1 MSPTPRRSLVR
12 LGAFAV
18 AGLLAGCAGVPPRAD
33 GGQDDA
39 TPRIS
44 LDSVDDD
51 PDLPVRP
58 GVEVVRATAT
68 SDHPP
73 RLRTTLANT
82 TDEPVRVGEGRAV
95 HFEYVADDSRD
106 LLLLPGDAER
116 EYPAEPGCWRL
127 TDGIAVSEEYRT
139 FAVDPDD
146 PSSRLVDLYATAGGE
161 GCLPTGEFRFETT
174 IAVLSDE
181 LDPQASAT
189 WGFVAE
195 LASRE

>member
-1 MSPTPRRSLVR
+1 MSPTRRRSLVR

-18 AGLLAGCAGVPPRAD
+18 TGLLAGCAGVPPRAD

-39 TPRIS
+39 TPRVS
-44 LDSVDDD
+44 VVSVDDD
-51 PDLPVRP
+51 PDLSVRP
-58 GVEVVRATAT
+58 SVEVVRATAT
-68 SDHPP
+68 SEHPP

-95 HFEYVADDSRD
+95 HFEYVADDTRD
-106 LLLLPGDAER
+106 LLLLPSDTER

-127 TDGIAVSEEYRT
+127 TDGIAITEEYRT
-139 FAVDPDD
+139 FEVDPDD
-146 PSSRLVDLYATAGGE
+146 SSSRLVDLYGTAGGE

-181 LDPQASAT
+181 LEPRASET
-189 WGFVAE
+189 WGFVVE
-195 LASRE
+195 LA